1 MYRTVLR
8 ALCCLPL
15 FAVPAFAQATPPAGS
30 PAQIPDPATPATV
43 APADPAD
50 TPQADSDRVRVYLD
64 CFEFGANACFPQ
76 FLRDEIDFVDFVRQP
91 QDADVHLLA
100 NGRETGGGGRE
111 LVLRFVGR
119 GRFQGHDHDLRAI
132 TGVGDTEN
140 TRREVVLRTVL
151 VGLLDYVAHDGI
163 PTGINLTVSTE
174 GVQREDV
181 VVEDPWNLWV
191 FSLRASGS
199 FDADQR
205 SRERE
210 WQGNFSADRVTE
222 DWKISFGGRINHVV
236 ERFDLDDDE
245 PFEVTRR
252 DRNVSGF
259 VAKSVGPH
267 WSFGGRGRV
276 AASTFGNTKFSASL
290 APAVEFSVF
299 PYEQYATRQL
309 RLQYNV
315 GPEYVEYNEV
325 TIFGKLQETLLQH
338 ELSAVLDQRQPWGSL
353 RAGFEFSQYLHDP
366 SKYRLEGDGNVNL
379 RITRG
384 LSVNFS
390 GSASRIRDQLSL
402 PLRDATDEEVLLR
415 IRQLQSG
422 YQVRFNFGITYTFG
436 SLFNNIVNPRFGN

>member
-1 MYRTVLR
+1 V
-8 ALCCLPL
+8 
-15 FAVPAFAQATPPAGS
+15 S
-30 PAQIPDPATPATV
+30 N
-43 APADPAD
+43 
-50 TPQADSDRVRVYLD
+50 RVRVYLD
-64 CFEFGANACFPQ
+64 CFDFGQDACFPQ

-91 QDADVHLLA
+91 QDAEVHLLA
-100 NGRETGGGGRE
+100 NGVETGGGGRE

-163 PTGINLTVSTE
+163 PPGVNLTVATE
-174 GVQREDV
+174 GMQEDEAPV
-181 VVEDPWNLWV
+181 ADPWNLWV
-191 FSLRASGS
+191 FSVRANGS
-199 FDADQR
+199 FDADER
-205 SRERE
+205 SRERQ
-210 WQGNFSADRVTE
+210 WQTNFSADRVTE
-222 DWKISFGGRINHVV
+222 HWKISFGGRINHVL

-252 DRNVSGF
+252 DRNVNGF
-259 VAKSVGPH
+259 VAKSFGPH
-267 WSFGGRGRV
+267 WSIGGRGRV
-276 AASTFGNTKFSASL
+276 AASTFGNNKFSATLS
-290 APAVEFSVF
+290 PALEYSVF

-309 RLQYNV
+309 RLQYTA

-325 TIFGKLQETLLQH
+325 TIFGKLQETLWAH
-338 ELSAVLDQRQPWGSL
+338 DVSAVLDQRQPWGSL

-422 YQVRFNFGITYTFG
+422 YQLRFNFGVTYSFG